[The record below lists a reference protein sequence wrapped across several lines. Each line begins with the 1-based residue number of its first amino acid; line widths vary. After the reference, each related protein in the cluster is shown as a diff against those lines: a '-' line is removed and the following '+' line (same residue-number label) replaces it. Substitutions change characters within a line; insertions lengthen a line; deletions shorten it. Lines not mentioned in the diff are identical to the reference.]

1 MRGEVCGS
9 RDARVYGA
17 AVAEAAAEA
26 ARTSRVVRGRLK
38 AGGSNGKG
46 RGARARTR
54 NMLYMSVTRNVSK
67 PSGWLKADADQNM

>member
-1 MRGEVCGS
+1 MRSAEWKRGECDMRGEVCGS

-38 AGGSNGKG
+38 AGGSIGKC
-46 RGARARTR
+46 
-54 NMLYMSVTRNVSK
+54 
-67 PSGWLKADADQNM
+67 